1 LTDICLNA
9 FYEEIMKAIKTP
21 VAQAVSTIT
30 LATEFHNLKNAG
42 YSFAVIGDY
51 ATNVAKYVFQEC
63 PSFLD
68 SIPKEVDAQLTE
80 GFALKAQ
87 ELRND
92 AVHIPKRFNNEWI
105 PDPQGGVEVTIAYAM
120 SFSQQEFGRMRI
132 ADPVKHGVIKS
143 VRDAFSKYKNAR
155 MTALRNAIKSLN
167 KETKPRKENKDYATF
182 ISDTMTAILDKAK
195 SVSARNNDATCDQVK
210 TRMAVDAFNKVWN
223 K

>member
-1 LTDICLNA
+1 
-9 FYEEIMKAIKTP
+9 MKAQKTQ
-21 VAQAVSTIT
+21 VAQAISTIT
-30 LATEFHNLKNAG
+30 LNTEFHNLKNAA

-51 ATNVAKYVFQEC
+51 ATNVATYVFEQC

-68 SIPKEVDAQLTE
+68 SVPKEVEAQLVE

-105 PDPQGGVEVTIAYAM
+105 PDINGGVEVTIAYAM

-132 ADPVKHGVIKS
+132 AEPVKHGVVKQ

-155 MTALRNAIKSLN
+155 MNALRNAIKGLN
-167 KETKPRKENKDYATF
+167 KETAPRKPNKDYAQF
-182 ISDTMTAILDKAK
+182 IVDTMQSILDKAK
-195 SVSARNNDATCDQVK
+195 SVGARNNDATCDQVK
-210 TRMAVDAFNKVWN
+210 TRMAVDAFNNVWN

>member
-1 LTDICLNA
+1 
-9 FYEEIMKAIKTP
+9 MKAQKTP
-21 VAQAVSTIT
+21 VAQAISTIT
-30 LATEFHNLKNAG
+30 LNTEFNNLKNAA

-51 ATNVAKYVFQEC
+51 ATNVAKYVFEQC

-68 SIPKEVDAQLTE
+68 SVPKEVEAQLTE

-87 ELRND
+87 ELRNES
-92 AVHIPKRFNNEWI
+92 AHLPRRFNNEWI
-105 PDPQGGVEVTIAYAM
+105 PDINGGVEVTIAYAM

-132 ADPVKHGVIKS
+132 AEPVKHGVIKS

-155 MTALRNAIKSLN
+155 MNALRNAIKSLN

-182 ISDTMTAILDKAK
+182 ISDTMQSILDKAK
-195 SVSARNNDATCDQVK
+195 SVGARNNDATCDQVK